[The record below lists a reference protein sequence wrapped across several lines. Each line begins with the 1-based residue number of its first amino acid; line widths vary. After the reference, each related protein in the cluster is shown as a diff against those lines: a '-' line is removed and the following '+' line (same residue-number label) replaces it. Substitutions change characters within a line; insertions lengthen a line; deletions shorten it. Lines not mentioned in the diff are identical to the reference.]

1 MKVVEIEWSNDIVGV
16 ATLQD
21 GTLCDFVLE
30 KDYDDT
36 MLPNSGYL
44 ECDIAIAQY
53 IEEF

>member
-1 MKVVEIEWSNDIVGV
+1 MNVVKIEWSNDIIGV

-21 GTLCDFVLE
+21 GTLCNFVLE
-30 KDYDDT
+30 KDYDNS

-53 IEEF
+53 IKGV

>member
-1 MKVVEIEWSNDIVGV
+1 MEVVKIEWSNDVIGV

-30 KDYDDT
+30 EDYDHS
-36 MLPNSGYL
+36 MLPHSGYL

-53 IEEF
+53 INRV